1 MGGDLLDGGEAVGGL
16 GDDFD
21 AVVAFEAVGQCETDE
36 GVVDDH
42 DADLG
47 TVYGGSDAVAK
58 LLMSAGGAWSPR
70 GAALLVPVARS
81 AAHVLYR
88 LVAANR
94 SRLPGRS
101 GPCAVPEPRS
111 A

>member
-1 MGGDLLDGGEAVGGL
+1 MARITGGRRSVRALRRAGALLWVTP
-16 GDDFD
+16 
-21 AVVAFEAVGQCETDE
+21 V
-36 GVVDDH
+36 
-42 DADLG
+42 G
-47 TVYGGSDAVAK
+47 TVYGGPDAVAK
-58 LLMSAGGAWSPR
+58 LLMSAGGAWSPL

-101 GPCAVPEPRS
+101 GACAVPEPRS

>member
-1 MGGDLLDGGEAVGGL
+1 MRARRRSPVPVAVQFRRLRAVGTVDAGP
-16 GDDFD
+16 D
-21 AVVAFEAVGQCETDE
+21 AVG
-36 GVVDDH
+36 
-42 DADLG
+42 
-47 TVYGGSDAVAK
+47 K
-58 LLMSAGGAWSPR
+58 LLLSAAGAWSPL

-88 LVAANR
+88 LVADNR

-101 GPCAVPEPRS
+101 GACAVPEPRS